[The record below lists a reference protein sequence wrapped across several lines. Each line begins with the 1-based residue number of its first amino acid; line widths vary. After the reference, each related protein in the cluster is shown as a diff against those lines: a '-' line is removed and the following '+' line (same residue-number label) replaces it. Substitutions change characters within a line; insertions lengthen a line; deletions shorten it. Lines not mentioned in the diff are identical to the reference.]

1 MPPKHERAAERPTP
15 QRSIAAAQMSRR
27 AVLQLGA
34 AGAVGVAA
42 LAAGCADDGSLP
54 ATSSSAGEAGDVG
67 DPWDVIVVGAGIAG
81 LTAARALV
89 DAGWRVVVVEASS
102 RVGGRLRT
110 DRSLGIAF
118 DMGASWIHGT
128 EGNPITALAAAA
140 DASTIEL
147 DEEDV
152 AVYDVG
158 GRAWSSDEYLAA
170 WAAFDEMYATL
181 SEGGAPGV
189 SFAEVLDADWPG
201 FRDDPLRAFF
211 LSTYLT
217 FDLGDLDEV
226 SSVLYDAGE
235 GFSGPEVMMTDGYD
249 RLATYLADGL
259 DIRLDSVVS
268 RLVDDGERV
277 VVQTAAGELTGG
289 AAIVTVPLG
298 VLKADVVGFDPPLGA
313 ARRTAIDSIGF
324 NRVDKFLFVWD
335 EVFWDDT
342 DVVVYTPERS
352 DLFAYFINGEALVPG
367 SAALITFAYADE
379 ARAGEGRSDDQTIEL
394 LMAHLTDIYGPDI
407 PRPTAMR
414 RTSWGTDAFTL
425 GAYSFPS
432 ITTEMGHF
440 DELAAPHGRVHFAGE
455 HTSRDHFGTVHG
467 AHLSGLRAA
476 TEIAG
481 RIIDTLR

>member
-1 MPPKHERAAERPTP
+1 MPSTKGAPELADQSVGP
-15 QRSIAAAQMSRR
+15 AQLSRR

-34 AGAVGVAA
+34 AGAVGMAA
-42 LAAGCADDGSLP
+42 LAAGCADDGSGTGP
-54 ATSSSAGEAGDVG
+54 APEPSTGGAGDANG
-67 DPWDVIVVGAGIAG
+67 PWDVVVVGAGIAG

-89 DAGWRVVVVEASS
+89 DAGRRVVVVEASA

-110 DRSLGIAF
+110 DRSLGIPF

-128 EGNPITALAAAA
+128 EGNPVTALAEAAGA
-140 DASTIEL
+140 PTIEL

-152 AVYDVG
+152 AGYGVG
-158 GRAWSSDEYLAA
+158 GRPWSGDEYLAA

-189 SFAEVLDADWPG
+189 SFAEVLDAYWPG

-226 SSVLYDAGE
+226 SSVLYDSGE
-235 GFSGPEVMMTDGYD
+235 AFGGPEVMMTDGYD

-259 DIRLDSVVS
+259 DIRLDTTVT

-277 VVQTAAGELTGG
+277 VVQTAAGELSAG
-289 AAIVTVPLG
+289 AAVVTVPLG
-298 VLKADVVGFDPPLGA
+298 VLKADVVGFEPPLGA
-313 ARRTAIDSIGF
+313 ARRTAIDGIGF

-335 EVFWDDT
+335 EAFWDGT
-342 DVVVYTPERS
+342 DVIVYTPERS
-352 DLFAYFINGEALVPG
+352 DLFAYFINGDVLAPG

-379 ARAGEGRSDDQTIEL
+379 ARAGEGRGDDETIEL

-407 PRPTAMR
+407 PRPREMR
-414 RTSWGTDAFTL
+414 RTSWGTDPFTR

-432 ITTEMGHF
+432 ATTEMEHF

-455 HTSRDHFGTVHG
+455 HTSRDYFGTVHG
-467 AHLSGLRAA
+467 AYLSGLRAA
-476 TEIAG
+476 DELATVLG
-481 RIIDTLR
+481 